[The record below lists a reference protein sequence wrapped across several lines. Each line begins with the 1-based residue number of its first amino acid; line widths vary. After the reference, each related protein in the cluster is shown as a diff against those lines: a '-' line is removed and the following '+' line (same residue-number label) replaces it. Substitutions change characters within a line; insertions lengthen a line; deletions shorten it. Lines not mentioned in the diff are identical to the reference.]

1 MLRHWL
7 LSISAAMILGVA
19 PIHAG
24 ETALTL
30 LNASYDPTRELYQEL
45 NAAFAQAWKGRTGQV
60 VAMHQSHGGS
70 GKQARQEWYR
80 QLKLRKGAE
89 VFVNVKHMR
98 VFPQSSGCPLRPQKS
113 G

>member
-1 MLRHWL
+1 
-7 LSISAAMILGVA
+7 VV

-30 LNASYDPTRELYQEL
+30 LNVSYDPTRELDL
-45 NAAFAQAWKGRTGQV
+45 NAAFAQVSKGQTGQV
-60 VAMHQSHGGS
+60 VTMHQSPGGS
-70 GKQARQEWYR
+70 GKQARRERYR

-98 VFPQSSGCPLRPQKS
+98 VFPQSSS
-113 G
+113 GSLLPERSG